1 MQMFQHPL
9 GRLDF
14 QKYKNVANKC
24 KGKELK
30 LMIFLEKSIRFFAN
44 FDSFYYLCSRISIKY
59 DSYF

>member
-9 GRLDF
+9 GLLDF

-44 FDSFYYLCSRISIKY
+44 FDSFYYLCTHHK
-59 DSYF
+59 

>member
-30 LMIFLEKSIRFFAN
+30 LMIFLEKSFRFFLL
-44 FDSFYYLCSRISIKY
+44 SLQPKKY
-59 DSYF
+59 KV